1 MSQIEKINV
10 PDPHSEVS
18 SRIISEI
25 VSAPEQ
31 WAAWND
37 ALQQALYQSPDTQ
50 VTENIRLTAAVYAH
64 SARAVDT
71 LEEGRRTLA
80 LYRDAHARQDSKQ
93 DAGLAVKSVAA
104 GYWRGLS
111 GWFEKKLT
119 SGDMNLKH
127 SQARGDPMAALLD
140 LPQALPQQIQK
151 LKATIGLFTEQPAL
165 IPEVGHQLAENSA
178 KMLAEKSKE
187 VTLNALT
194 AANPAGATAEMMGVF
209 TAASVAELAMNVNP
223 LSRTEKVAAALDGAV
238 DAVHDVSRMDMQVL
252 GKVMGE
258 GSVPPVPPRLRD
270 LSDREHCYLV
280 KLTELIKFDYKPELT
295 HLILGSVDTE
305 IMQYMIRAGGD
316 RAQSG
321 YAKEMFLTMV
331 ETFKQNGVK
340 VNRIDDHWPAWGAM
354 TTNNHQFWHH
364 VDKGESL
371 ENAAKKTFT
380 GQRAAEIGLSE
391 VYIPDEVRTIVS
403 NNNRRESLALSFNRP
418 QSSNPEIQSW
428 YDYANAWRSSMGRPG
443 IEVFKDSPGE
453 KTDYMQNLTHPS
465 HHDQRDAISNG
476 LSGDDLGP

>member
-37 ALQQALYQSPDTQ
+37 ALQQALYHSPDTQ

-64 SARAVDT
+64 SARTVDT
-71 LEEGRRTLA
+71 LEEGRRTLR
-80 LYRDAHARQDSKQ
+80 LYRDVHARLDSKQ
-93 DAGLAVKSVAA
+93 EAGLAVRSVAA

-111 GWFEKKLT
+111 GWFEKKFT
-119 SGDMNLKH
+119 AGDMNLKH
-127 SQARGDPMAALLD
+127 SQARGDPMASLQR
-140 LPQALPQQIQK
+140 LPQALPQQTEK
-151 LKATIGLFTEQPAL
+151 LMAGIAQIAEHPDLVPQAGR
-165 IPEVGHQLAENSA
+165 QLAAHTAN
-178 KMLAEKSKE
+178 MLDEKSKE
-187 VTLNALT
+187 MTLNALT
-194 AANPAGATAEMMGVF
+194 AANPAGATAEMMGAF
-209 TAASVAELAMNVNP
+209 TAASVAELAMNINP
-223 LSRTEKVAAALDGAV
+223 LSRTEKAAAAFNGAV
-238 DAVHDVSRMDMQVL
+238 DAVHDVSKMDMQVL

-280 KLTELIKFDYKPELT
+280 KLTELNKFDYKPELT
-295 HLILGSVDTE
+295 HFILGSVGTE

-391 VYIPDEVRTIVS
+391 VHISDEVRAVVN
-403 NNNRRESLALSFNRP
+403 NNNRRESLDISFKRP
-418 QSSNPEIQSW
+418 QSSEPEIQSGL
-428 YDYANAWRSSMGRPG
+428 DYASAWRSSMGRPG

-453 KTDYMQNLTHPS
+453 KPDYMHKLTQPS
-465 HHDQRDAISNG
+465 HHDQDGAISNG
-476 LSGDDLGP
+476 LGGDDLGP